1 MLFFKQ
7 RYQHR
12 DMLTLTS
19 NFRHVYRRLYRSST
33 IAFTLYIF
41 KYNNFYNHEDF
52 RIFKYS
58 KFLVFSTILINLR
71 NSSHPIC
78 EIIFLSI
85 LIVKTNRL
93 HNLKCFDPEK
103 VKKRKGK
110 LNGVDKFN
118 KLLFFSFVMHLQNG
132 LCQWLKRTSRKSHS
146 KCFWNTRYFRSRNQ
160 FRECRDPMP
169 LRLVN

>member
-118 KLLFFSFVMHLQNG
+118 KLLFFSFVMVCVNDWKERRGRATLNVFG
-132 LCQWLKRTSRKSHS
+132 TRAIFGRVTNSASAEIRCLCAS
-146 KCFWNTRYFRSRNQ
+146 
-160 FRECRDPMP
+160 
-169 LRLVN
+169 